1 MLLGEKI
8 KLLRQKNNLTIEEL
22 ANRCELTKGFISQLE
37 RDISSP
43 SIETLESILEVLGT
57 NLADF
62 FKQEKNRKF
71 VYAAEEH
78 YEVEQNDYWIE
89 WLVPNAQV
97 NELEPILIQIKPQ
110 GESERILPFEGQI
123 FGYVLKGTV
132 LVYSGQKVQTAH
144 TRDSFYL
151 YGNNQ
156 HYLKNETNEIVEV
169 LWISTPPIF

>member
-22 ANRCELTKGFISQLE
+22 ANRCELTKGFISQIE

-71 VYAAEEH
+71 VYASEEH
-78 YEVEQNDYWIE
+78 YEVEQNDYRIE
-89 WLVPNAQV
+89 WLVPNSQV

-144 TRDSFYL
+144 TCDSFYL

-156 HYLKNETNEIVEV
+156 HYLKNETNEIIEV

>member
-37 RDISSP
+37 RNISSP
-43 SIETLESILEVLGT
+43 SIETLEVILEVLGT
-57 NLADF
+57 NLSNF
-62 FKQEKNRKF
+62 FKQKKNKKF
-71 VYAAEEH
+71 IYSSKEH
-78 YEVEQNDYWIE
+78 YKIEQNDYKIE
-89 WLVPNAQV
+89 WLITNAQV
-97 NELEPILIQIKPQ
+97 NELEPILIKIKPQ
-110 GESERILPFEGQI
+110 GESERIMPFEGQI

-132 LVYSGQKVQTAH
+132 LVFSGQKAQKAYIH
-144 TRDSFYL
+144 DSFYL

-156 HYLKNETNEIVEV
+156 HYLKNETNEIIEV

>member
-62 FKQEKNRKF
+62 FKQEKNKKF
-71 VYAAEEH
+71 VYVAEEH
-78 YEVEQNDYWIE
+78 YEVKQDNYRIE

-97 NELEPILIQIKPQ
+97 NKLEPILIQIKPY
-110 GESERILPFEGQI
+110 GESGRILPFEGQI

-132 LVYSGQKVQTAH
+132 VVYSGQKGQEAH

-156 HYLKNETNEIVEV
+156 HYLKNETNEMVEI

>member
-62 FKQEKNRKF
+62 FKQEKKRKF

-78 YEVEQNDYWIE
+78 YEVEQNDYRIE

-132 LVYSGQKVQTAH
+132 LVYSGQKVQTAD

-156 HYLKNETNEIVEV
+156 HYLKNETNEVVEV